1 MFKRHTLVVKYD
13 CNEGNFE
20 ENANIT
26 VSYTGAQCVKICRM
40 EINELA
46 MTSAVKGYSRI
57 TRGQEN
63 CSAFIYSHARLNH
76 LIEEE
81 FQNFTGKMRK

>member
-26 VSYTGAQCVKICRM
+26 VSYTGTQCVKTCTM

-57 TRGQEN
+57 TRGHSVLGELLSFYILTCQIKPPN
-63 CSAFIYSHARLNH
+63 RGRVSKFYR
-76 LIEEE
+76 
-81 FQNFTGKMRK
+81 